1 MQAAAENG
9 IPAPMSEKKRPMGIL
24 GVIFIV
30 LGATALSL
38 VVTAVVGL
46 AGVAVVFCDAPG
58 LTPADCLLGGARG
71 GFEMTAPRFLPVGL
85 GCIAFGALLSYLSG
99 RRRSA

>member
-9 IPAPMSEKKRPMGIL
+9 IPAPMSEKQRPKSIL

-30 LGATALSL
+30 LGASVLSL
-38 VVTAVVGL
+38 VATAVVGM

-58 LTPADCLLGGARG
+58 LTPGDCLLAGARG
-71 GFEMTAPRFLPVGL
+71 GFEMTAPRLLPLGL
-85 GCIAFGALLSYLSG
+85 GFVAFGMLLHYLSG
-99 RRRSA
+99 RPRSA